1 MLSCVAPNAR
11 ITPSTNPIENVNLE
25 SITDRAL
32 GTLFISN
39 ILNPEFHSGLIP
51 VVPSAQNEI
60 RIPITLLATSEHS
73 YSVIWPKAIPVKALN
88 TAKRNSRFGEIS
100 V

>member
-11 ITPSTNPIENVNLE
+11 ITPGTNPIENVNLE

-60 RIPITLLATSEHS
+60 RIPITLLAISEYS
-73 YSVIWPKAIPVKALN
+73 YSAILPKAIPVKSLN
-88 TAKRNSRFGEIS
+88 TRKIDSRFGEID

>member
-60 RIPITLLATSEHS
+60 RIPITLLAISEYS
-73 YSVIWPKAIPVKALN
+73 YSVIWPKEIPVKDMN
-88 TAKRNSRFGEIS
+88 TKKINSRFGEIS